1 MLGEMGWKRKMH
13 IHSHETH
20 VSRKMKAIYSCGMAL
35 LLLLGAATAALAD
48 DFGSYGKGRVVAASV
63 KVRCSPSDIM
73 TVKQELREHIYAVTC
88 ADKTTVIV
96 RCTPQMGC
104 KAGC

>member
-1 MLGEMGWKRKMH
+1 MRRANRIAMGL
-13 IHSHETH
+13 
-20 VSRKMKAIYSCGMAL
+20 AL
-35 LLLLGAATAALAD
+35 LLGVATTALAD
-48 DFGSYGKGRVVAASV
+48 GFGSYGKGRVVTAAV

-96 RCTPQMGC
+96 RCTPQKGC